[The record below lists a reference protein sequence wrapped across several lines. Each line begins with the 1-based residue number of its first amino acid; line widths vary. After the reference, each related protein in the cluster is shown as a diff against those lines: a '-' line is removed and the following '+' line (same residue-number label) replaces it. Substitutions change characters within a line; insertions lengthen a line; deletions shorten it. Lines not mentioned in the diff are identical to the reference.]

1 MASVMR
7 PGGPGVVTG
16 MLSLEELGAEAHEGT
31 IDTVVA
37 AFTDMQ
43 GRLMGKRLEVSYF
56 LDEVVEHGVEGCNYL
71 LALDMEMDPVP
82 GYQFANWEKGYGDFG
97 IVPDLATLR
106 RVPWLDRTALV
117 ICDVVDHH
125 GGPVEVSPRQIL
137 IAQYERAHQMGY
149 EPMFASELEFY
160 LYRQSYAQ
168 AHEQDYRDLT
178 PTIPYI
184 LDYHVLATTMDE
196 GILGPIRRGMQGAGI
211 PIEFSKGEAWN
222 GQHEVNWRYADAVTS
237 ADRHTIYKNGVK
249 EIAFLHGLS
258 ATFMAKPSEKDIG
271 SSCHIPS
278 SLVNGGGASSSLVNG
293 GGASSSANGA
303 GTSAFVEGEEETDV
317 FRSYLGGLRN
327 RIRELALLIAPS
339 INSYKRYA
347 SESWAP
353 TSIAWG
359 RDNRTTGFRIVGHGQ
374 SRRVECRIPGAD
386 VNPYL
391 GYAAVL
397 AAGLDGIANGTDPG
411 PELRGNAYAEAGA
424 EPFPSTLREAV
435 DLWEASSFAREAFGD
450 AVWSHYLNY
459 GRTEQRLF
467 DQVVTDYERR
477 RMFERG

>member
-7 PGGPGVVTG
+7 PGGPGLATG
-16 MLSLEELGAEAHEGT
+16 MLSLEQLGTEAEAGT
-31 IDTVVA
+31 VDTVLT

-43 GRLMGKRLEVSYF
+43 GRLVGKRIDISYF
-56 LDEVVEHGVEGCNYL
+56 LDRVADHGIEGCNYL

-82 GYQFANWEKGYGDFG
+82 GYAMANWEKGYGDFA
-97 IVPDLATLR
+97 IAPDMSTLR
-106 RVPWLDRTALV
+106 RIPWLDRTALV
-117 ICDVVDHH
+117 LCDVVEHD
-125 GGPVEVSPRQIL
+125 GSPVAASPRQIL
-137 IAQYERAHQMGY
+137 IAQYERAQELGY
-149 EPMFASELEFY
+149 TPMFASELEFY
-160 LYRQSYAQ
+160 LYKESYAQ
-168 AHEQDYRDLT
+168 AHEQDYRNLT

-184 LDYHVLATTMDE
+184 LDYHILATTMDE
-196 GILGPIRRGMQGAGI
+196 NVIGQIRRGMRDAGI
-211 PIEFSKGEAWN
+211 PVEFSKGEAWY
-222 GQHEVNWRYADAVTS
+222 GQHELNVRYADAVTS

-249 EIAFLHGLS
+249 EIAFLNGVS

-271 SSCHIPS
+271 SSCHIHS
-278 SLVNGGGASSSLVNG
+278 SLVDTSGTSVFVNG
-293 GGASSSANGA
+293 HD
-303 GTSAFVEGEEETDV
+303 ETDV
-317 FRSYLGGLRN
+317 FRHYLGGLRG
-327 RIRELALLIAPS
+327 RIRELALLIAPTV
-339 INSYKRYA
+339 NSYKRYA
-347 SESWAP
+347 AESWAP
-353 TSIAWG
+353 TSISWG
-359 RDNRTTGFRIVGHGQ
+359 RDNRTCGFRVVGHDQ

-397 AAGLDGIANGTDPG
+397 AAGLDGIEGDADPG
-411 PELRGNAYAEAGA
+411 PELVGNAYEAAGA

-435 DLWEASSFAREAFGD
+435 DLWEHSEFARAAFGE